1 MGSTPNAIPENVAFN
16 FVPRAWRP
24 AKPRRAGM
32 TEIRAPHYWAYG
44 TRHMQDVFDVAG
56 PWIDG
61 IKWAGGS
68 FALLPP
74 EQIKAINQIAHDN
87 DAYVSSG
94 GWIETVLRYGDAAV
108 DQYLEEAKE
117 VGFDVI
123 EISTGFIMMPTTGL
137 ERLVKRVT
145 AAGLKA
151 KPELGI
157 QIGSG
162 GDSAATELAAES
174 KKDIGDLI
182 DRGKRALDAGAAIVM
197 IESEGITENVTEW
210 NTGAAAAIMNGL
222 GIENVMFEAA
232 DSLVFEWYL
241 KNYGNEVNLFVDH
254 SQILQLEGMRQNIW
268 GNKGTW
274 GRIVN
279 PAPAA
284 RADGNG
290 RQPAAGTATV
300 SAGAGG

>member
-1 MGSTPNAIPENVAFN
+1 MTTSSVDYDVSFN

-24 AKPRRAGM
+24 PKPRSRGL
-32 TEIRAPHYWAYG
+32 TEIRAPHYFAYG

-56 PWIDG
+56 PWVDG

-68 FALLPP
+68 FALMPP
-74 EQIKAINQIAHDN
+74 SQVRAINGIAHEH

-94 GWIETVLRYGDAAV
+94 GWIETVLRYGADAV
-108 DQYLEEAKE
+108 DRYLAEAKE
-117 VGFDVI
+117 IGFDVI
-123 EISTGFIMMPTTGL
+123 EISTGFVMMPTTGL
-137 ERLVKRVT
+137 ERLVERVV

-162 GDSAATELAAES
+162 GDSSAAELAADT

-182 DRGKRALDAGAAIVM
+182 DRGRRALDAGASIIM

-210 NTGAAAAIMNGL
+210 NTSAAAAIMNGL
-222 GIENVMFEAA
+222 GIERVMFEAA
-232 DSLVFEWYL
+232 DPLVFEWYL

-254 SQILQLEGMRQNIW
+254 SQVLQLEGMRQNLW

-274 GRIVN
+274 GRIIN
-279 PAPAA
+279 PAPVGGSRAA
-284 RADGNG
+284 
-290 RQPAAGTATV
+290 
-300 SAGAGG
+300 

>member
-1 MGSTPNAIPENVAFN
+1 MSNAISYDVSFN
-16 FVPRAWRP
+16 FVPRAYRAP
-24 AKPRRAGM
+24 KPRTSGI

-44 TRHMQDVFDVAG
+44 IRHMQDVFDVAG

-74 EQIKAINQIAHDN
+74 AQVRALNDIAHKHGS
-87 DAYVSSG
+87 YVSSG
-94 GWIETVLRYGDAAV
+94 GWIETVLRYGDEAV
-108 DQYLEEAKE
+108 GRYLEEAKE
-117 VGFDVI
+117 IGFDVI

-137 ERLVKRVT
+137 ERLVKKVV

-157 QIGSG
+157 QFGSG
-162 GDSAATELAAES
+162 GDSAISELAADT

-182 DRGKRALDAGAAIVM
+182 DRGKRALDAGASILM
-197 IESEGITENVTEW
+197 IESEGITENVKQW

-222 GIENVMFEAA
+222 GIEHVMFEAA
-232 DSLVFEWYL
+232 DSLVFEWYV

-274 GRIVN
+274 GRIIN
-279 PAPAA
+279 PAPA
-284 RADGNG
+284 RSD
-290 RQPAAGTATV
+290 
-300 SAGAGG
+300 